1 MAQSLQRQV
10 DDARSSVVLPRAEL
24 SADSARTVSQKHVH
38 DDAGQQPKESYD
50 VTDSNALQS
59 WANLDEL
66 AAVPPLENR
75 TEAPVY
81 SHTSLEG
88 VRNRER
94 EILEPQQRPPQQRAE
109 RSDSSE
115 TISVAP
121 EPSNIAT
128 QIYMHSYLV
137 FFSILGTLAR
147 KGIAALTTYP
157 GTPVSFNTIWAN
169 FTGCLIMGFLVED
182 RKLFLHEWG
191 SPTYHEQILMQETG
205 ENCTDSERGP
215 VDLNGAKK
223 AFMSTKKS
231 IPLYVGLTTGLC
243 GSMTTFSE
251 FILDAF
257 LALSNQS
264 PPPIS
269 VEMDSVSRNGGYSF
283 MALVGVIVV
292 TVCLSLSGLKLGA
305 HLAVAMEKIT
315 PPFPFALTRRC
326 IDPLVVF
333 LGWGS
338 WAGAILLC
346 VLPPHEF
353 WRGRVTFALVFAP
366 LGVLMRFYLAL
377 YLNSKISAFPV
388 GTFAANIFASVVVA
402 TVWDLSHAAVGG
414 VIGCQVLQGIDAG
427 FCGCLSTVSTWVA
440 ELTSLERKHSY
451 FYGSISVLTALGVV
465 VIIAGSVTWT
475 IGTHGLLCST

>member
-1 MAQSLQRQV
+1 MRYGEEKNSFTMAYPVQRQVTV
-10 DDARSSVVLPRAEL
+10 DDARKLAVPLHSHAN
-24 SADSARTVSQKHVH
+24 
-38 DDAGQQPKESYD
+38 DDAGQQPTESYD
-50 VTDSNALQS
+50 ITDNDALQS

-81 SHTSLEG
+81 SHTNLEDA
-88 VRNRER
+88 RNRER
-94 EILEPQQRPPQQRAE
+94 DFLGSQQRPPPQRAE

-121 EPSNIAT
+121 EPSNVAT
-128 QIYMHSYLV
+128 QLYMHSYLV

-157 GTPVSFNTIWAN
+157 GTPVGFDTIWAN

-205 ENCTDSERGP
+205 EHYTSSEGEPVNLTD
-215 VDLNGAKK
+215 AKK

-243 GSMTTFSE
+243 GSVTTFSE
-251 FILDAF
+251 FMLDAF
-257 LALSNQS
+257 LALSNQLL
-264 PPPIS
+264 PPT
-269 VEMDSVSRNGGYSF
+269 VKMDSISRNGGYSF
-283 MALVGVIVV
+283 MAVVGVILV

-305 HLAVAMEKIT
+305 QLAVAMERIT
-315 PPFPFALTRRC
+315 PSFPFALMRRFM
-326 IDPLVVF
+326 DPLVVF

-346 VLPPHEF
+346 VLPPHDF
-353 WRGRVTFALVFAP
+353 WRGRMTFALVFAP
-366 LGVLMRFYLAL
+366 LGVLTRFYLAIQ
-377 YLNSKISAFPV
+377 LNGKISAFPV
-388 GTFAANIFASVVVA
+388 GTFVANIFASVVVA
-402 TVWDLSHAAVGG
+402 TVWDLSHAAIGG
-414 VIGCQVLQGIDAG
+414 VIGCQILQGIDSG
-427 FCGCLSTVSTWVA
+427 FCGCLSTVSTWAA

-451 FYGSISVLTALGVV
+451 FYGSVSVLTSLGVV
-465 VIIAGSVTWT
+465 VIIAGSMTWT
-475 IGTHGLLCST
+475 IGAHELLCST